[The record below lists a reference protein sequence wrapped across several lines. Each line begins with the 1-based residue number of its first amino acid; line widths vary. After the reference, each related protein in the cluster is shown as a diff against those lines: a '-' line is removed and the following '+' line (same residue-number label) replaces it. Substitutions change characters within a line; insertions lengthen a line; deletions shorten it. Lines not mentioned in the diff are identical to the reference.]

1 MRLKRLLVFV
11 VAVFVFFTL
20 TIGASGAI
28 HDIAAS
34 ECAAQDSQSGAG
46 DQQDPP
52 GQTPGGKENPTA
64 NFAGQDHANDK
75 ATGGQGAA
83 NCENPET

>member
-20 TIGASGAI
+20 TVGASGSI

-34 ECAAQDSQSGAG
+34 ECAAQDSQGG
-46 DQQDPP
+46 GGNQQDPP
-52 GQTPGGKENPTA
+52 GQTPGGNESETA
-64 NFAGQDHANDK
+64 NFAGQDNANSK

-83 NCENPET
+83 NCKNPG

>member
-1 MRLKRLLVFV
+1 MKLFLAFV
-11 VAVFVFFTL
+11 LAVFVFFTL
-20 TIGASGAI
+20 TVGASGSI

-52 GQTPGGKENPTA
+52 GQTPGGNENSTA
-64 NFAGQDHANDK
+64 NFAGQSNANSN
-75 ATGGQGAA
+75 ATGGQGAGH
-83 NCENPET
+83 CQNPGT